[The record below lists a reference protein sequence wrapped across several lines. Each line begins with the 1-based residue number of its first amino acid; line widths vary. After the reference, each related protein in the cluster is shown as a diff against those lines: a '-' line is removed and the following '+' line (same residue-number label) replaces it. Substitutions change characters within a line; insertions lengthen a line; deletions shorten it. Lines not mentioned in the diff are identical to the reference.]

1 MVFYKKY
8 KNISLNKP
16 ADSPGLEIRSVIVAF
31 FGKTMVKIWN
41 RSTLTR
47 LKAFYKIRL
56 GTFPQTVGT
65 VEGIGSRVVTEE
77 ILIFYEIRAHC
88 NFAPNRNLRP
98 NSWT

>member
-1 MVFYKKY
+1 MY

-16 ADSPGLEIRSVIVAF
+16 ADSPGLEIRSVHVAF
-31 FGKTMVKIWN
+31 SGKTIMKIWN

-56 GTFPQTVGT
+56 GIFPQILGT
-65 VEGIGSRVVTEE
+65 VEGIGSRVVTEK
-77 ILIFYEIRAHC
+77 IRAHC
-88 NFAPNRNLRP
+88 NFAPDRNLRP